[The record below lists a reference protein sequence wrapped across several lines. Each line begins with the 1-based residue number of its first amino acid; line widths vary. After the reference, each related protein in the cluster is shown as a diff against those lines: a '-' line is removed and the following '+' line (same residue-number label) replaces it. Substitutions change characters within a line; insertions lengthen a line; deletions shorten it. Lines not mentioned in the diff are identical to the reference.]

1 MSEDTQNSE
10 KIVLH
15 DENGKFIKGHPKVGG
30 KEKGSKS
37 FTTKVKEALEK
48 IAEGK
53 DYTYEE
59 AFIKSILKK
68 GIVDGDSATQRLI
81 WNYLDGMP
89 RQRTDITSGDKPFP
103 ILPLNEILSNKRNRE
118 DSETKE

>member
-10 KIVLH
+10 KIVKKEDLF
-15 DENGKFIKGHPKVGG
+15 DERGKFKEGHPKVGG

-89 RQRTDITSGDKPFP
+89 SQKTDIDGNISIKW
-103 ILPLNEILSNKRNRE
+103 EQ
-118 DSETKE
+118 